1 MQINMTSTEAETLVA
16 GAYHGDSKPLSKN
29 TNLRSTQSLD
39 WWQSNGKNETI
50 TQARKQAAVQ
60 CYLHMAG
67 RSREDIPL
75 GVFPAAFLFSDGER
89 RRPDKGLIKVLLQ
102 SHMITGR
109 QHNGELIFELTERG
123 RAQFLGQAA

>member
-16 GAYHGDSKPLSKN
+16 GAYLGDSKPMSKN
-29 TNLRSTQSLD
+29 TNLRKAQSLD

-67 RSREDIPL
+67 SSREDIPQ
-75 GVFPAAFLFSDGER
+75 GAFPAAFLFSDGER

-123 RAQFLGQAA
+123 RAQFPGQPA

>member
-1 MQINMTSTEAETLVA
+1 LQIDMTSTEAETLVA
-16 GAYHGDSKPLSKN
+16 AAYLGDSKPMSKN
-29 TNLRSTQSLD
+29 TNLRNTQSLD
-39 WWQSNGKNETI
+39 WWRSNDKNETF

-60 CYLHMAG
+60 CYLHIAG

-75 GVFPAAFLFSDGER
+75 GAFPAAFLFSDGER

-123 RAQFLGQAA
+123 RTQFLGQGA